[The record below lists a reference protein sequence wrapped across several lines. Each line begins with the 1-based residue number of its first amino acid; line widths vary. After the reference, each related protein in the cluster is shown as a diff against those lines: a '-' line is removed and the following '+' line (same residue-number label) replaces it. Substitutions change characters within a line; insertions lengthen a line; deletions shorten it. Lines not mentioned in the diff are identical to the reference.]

1 MNELIVFSELHK
13 YLNGLGP
20 MKCTMAAKS
29 LSLGYKPI
37 TFSGASTKFATL
49 NGEKKYHCL
58 ILHVDPGNPE
68 SSRGKSIQKEVQQIL
83 NFEIKEMR
91 NFLLKKHEIYVPF
104 EVIDS
109 KEKMELLKAIIKNV
123 FKIFFR

>member
-1 MNELIVFSELHK
+1 MSELIVFGELHK
-13 YLNGLGP
+13 YLNSLSP

-37 TFSGASTKFATL
+37 SFSGASKKFATL
-49 NGEKKYHCL
+49 YGDKNYQCL
-58 ILHVDPGNPE
+58 ILHVDPGNPD
-68 SSRGKSIQKEVQQIL
+68 STWGKAVQKEVQQIL

-91 NFLLKKHEIYVPF
+91 NFRLKKHEVYVPF

-109 KEKMELLKAIIKNV
+109 KEKMELLKAIIKNIYE
-123 FKIFFR
+123 IFFR